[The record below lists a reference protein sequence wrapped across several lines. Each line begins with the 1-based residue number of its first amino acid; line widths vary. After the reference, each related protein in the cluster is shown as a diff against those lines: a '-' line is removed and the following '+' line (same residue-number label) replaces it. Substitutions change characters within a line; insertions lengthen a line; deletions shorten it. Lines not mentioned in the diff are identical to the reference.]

1 MQFKL
6 IFWSLTIFA
15 LLLIVALPTVLL
27 LGFSMLPALVAGII
41 DRTEEKSATFCV
53 GGLNFCG
60 VFPYLLDLWFG
71 DHSLNQA
78 ITYLTDVFTLAVMY
92 GAAGMGWMLY
102 LSLPPV
108 IASFIQVM
116 SERRLQQ
123 LRKTQK
129 TIIQEWGEEIIT
141 DADLGGGPM
150 QPIDPVESEADAP
163 SARAEAPA

>member
-1 MQFKL
+1 MNMKL
-6 IFWSLTIFA
+6 VFWGLTILS
-15 LLLIVALPTVLL
+15 LLIIVALPTVMF
-27 LGFSMLPALVAGII
+27 LGFSMLPALVAGLV

-71 DHSLNQA
+71 DHTVSQA
-78 ITYLTDVFTLAVMY
+78 TQMLTDVFVLAVMY
-92 GAAGMGWMLY
+92 GGAGMGWMLY

-116 SERRLQQ
+116 SERRLEQ

-129 TIIQEWGEEIIT
+129 AIIQEWGDEIIT
-141 DADLGGGPM
+141 DADLGDAGMMP
-150 QPIDPVESEADAP
+150 PVDADPPEKQLT
-163 SARAEAPA
+163 RAPA